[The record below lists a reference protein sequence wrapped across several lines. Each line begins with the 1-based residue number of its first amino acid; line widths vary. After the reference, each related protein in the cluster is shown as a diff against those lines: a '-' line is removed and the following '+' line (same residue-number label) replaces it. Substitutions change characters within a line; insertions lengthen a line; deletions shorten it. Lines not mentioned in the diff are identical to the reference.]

1 MAPCIVCKTETTKY
15 RCPKC
20 MERYC
25 SVTCCRAHK
34 ELCCSGN
41 SSEVKRVH
49 PAPQKQL
56 EHTEKPC
63 FEGNIHPAFRDMAG
77 DTDEVPESLLHEL
90 SASSEIRSM
99 LGNPHLRAMM
109 ENLVNTDK
117 PDLAMAAA
125 MREPIFTEL
134 ADTCLRIVDKENPN
148 LEPEATLGGR

>member
-34 ELCCSGN
+34 
-41 SSEVKRVH
+41 
-49 PAPQKQL
+49 
-56 EHTEKPC
+56 
-63 FEGNIHPAFRDMAG
+63 EGNIHPAFRDMAG

-99 LGNPHLRAMM
+99 LGNPHLRAML